1 MTLKRL
7 LMMLNRLPLTY
18 KSKRMMQ
25 QLRLEPNRGRLTL
38 ISPNNNSWITITIS
52 KELNSE
58 IRKLWIKWRYNVKR
72 ESMDIQIHPKTP
84 SNHICLMDLTVYQD
98 RMEVVLAR
106 RVVQEGVQAHQE
118 DQEAQV
124 IRLQIT
130 MVSLM
135 FLITGVEAL
144 VQVVATLTST

>member
-1 MTLKRL
+1 
-7 LMMLNRLPLTY
+7 
-18 KSKRMMQ
+18 
-25 QLRLEPNRGRLTL
+25 
-38 ISPNNNSWITITIS
+38 
-52 KELNSE
+52 
-58 IRKLWIKWRYNVKR
+58 
-72 ESMDIQIHPKTP
+72 MDIQIHPKTP